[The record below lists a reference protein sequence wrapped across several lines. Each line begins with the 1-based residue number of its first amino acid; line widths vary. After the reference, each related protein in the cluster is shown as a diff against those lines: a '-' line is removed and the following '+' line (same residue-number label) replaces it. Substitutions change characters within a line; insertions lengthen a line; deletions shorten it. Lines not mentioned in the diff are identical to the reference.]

1 MMITSITIGTLK
13 KNIMTTPSTD
23 IELIRYILDIIL
35 GTLIGIPFICCL
47 LSIVF
52 GIVYYLIYPSR
63 GNKAYDLTISGIS
76 ISITVLIVILIL
88 LSPLLIISY
97 FLP

>member
-1 MMITSITIGTLK
+1 MITLIIIGTLK

-35 GTLIGIPFICCL
+35 GTLIGIPVIGCF
-47 LSIVF
+47 LSIF
-52 GIVYYLIYPSR
+52 LGTVYYLIYPSR
-63 GNKAYDLTISGIS
+63 GNKAQDLTISGIS
-76 ISITVLIVILIL
+76 ISIAILVVVLIL

-97 FLP
+97 FL